1 MIHLQEVQ
9 HTGEYLARILKA
21 ITDDLECT
29 NAVFT
34 VTRDNASSN
43 DVMLREFERLTQPTA
58 TTTTRYPTHFTC
70 NIGDIRCI
78 AHIINL
84 AAQEMVKQLK
94 VEPSDSESA
103 YAYEYGKAEVI
114 PTSEGVISTLTKVR
128 HLIYTFRNRRIFRE
142 ELQERCKREA
152 LPYKQLKFD
161 MPVRW
166 NSTALMLSS
175 FLHLRTPISYVLSAQ
190 KIDLSL
196 RHFKLRDSEW
206 DILQDLCS
214 CFKIFVKITEQ
225 MQSESKPTLN
235 WVIPHYLSM
244 IRKLDKQET
253 YFGMDSPIGWR
264 VCVHL

>member
-1 MIHLQEVQ
+1 MISNVRMLFLQLHGIMHLQM
-9 HTGEYLARILKA
+9 
-21 ITDDLECT
+21 
-29 NAVFT
+29 
-34 VTRDNASSN
+34 
-43 DVMLREFERLTQPTA
+43 MLCFESERLTQPTSI
-58 TTTTRYPTHFTC
+58 TTTRYPTHFTC

-175 FLHLRTPISYVLSAQ
+175 FLNLRTPISYVLSAQ

-196 RHFKLRDSEW
+196 RHSNYE
-206 DILQDLCS
+206 ILNGIF
-214 CFKIFVKITEQ
+214 FKIFVLVLR
-225 MQSESKPTLN
+225 SL
-235 WVIPHYLSM
+235 
-244 IRKLDKQET
+244 
-253 YFGMDSPIGWR
+253 
-264 VCVHL
+264 